1 MLAEFKGGAVQ
12 LITETENELE
22 VDVRG
27 VLNSTVDTTIMIVQ
41 LNLILLVIDKIPEEL
56 PKLRGEDAEYY
67 EPSLKY
73 AA

>member
-27 VLNSTVDTTIMIVQ
+27 VLNSTVDTTI
-41 LNLILLVIDKIPEEL
+41 
-56 PKLRGEDAEYY
+56 
-67 EPSLKY
+67 
-73 AA
+73 